1 MRKIALSI
9 GIIALLA
16 LAAGAWLLTDLNR
29 FRPQVEALIAEQA
42 GLDIEILGDLG
53 WRLLPV
59 PAVTIERVQSVG
71 GEWQVDEWRY
81 SPIRD
86 HHAVR
91 GFQYQAEGAEGR
103 CDLEFRPRHS
113 TSTAPQATAPG
124 LVPVQALHQVNGSGR
139 CGEVHLRF
147 GEQRFEDLTVEFE
160 VVDGTARLDLQAPS
174 VYGGIASARI
184 EADAGAEPVDWNL
197 RFNADRLRA
206 QDLQPWLTE
215 AVVWEAEL
223 AYEGEFQ
230 MQGNSVP
237 ELAASIVGESR
248 LDGGPGRL
256 GAPFLDQVK
265 KAASPFARGAGKA
278 APGPVRYQ
286 SLAGTWSIKGAA
298 QRLDVSLDNLV
309 LKAKGNYHLADDR
322 LDMTAKVAIG
332 EGAED
337 AAFEA
342 NPLLTG
348 IGIPLRCAGT
358 LAEPACALDDDA
370 VRQLLAEA
378 AKDGSEMQRKVDAI
392 IEEKVPPKQR
402 QAARAVLRLL
412 GGSIR
417 EDEQP

>member
-1 MRKIALSI
+1 MRKIALGI

-59 PAVTIERVQSVG
+59 PAVTAQRIQTAD
-71 GEWQVDEWRY
+71 GEWRVDEWRY
-81 SPIRD
+81 SPIPER
-86 HHAVR
+86 HTLR
-91 GFQYQAEGAEGR
+91 GFQFQAQGARGR
-103 CDLEFRPRHS
+103 CDIEFTPRQS
-113 TSTAPQATAPG
+113 TSAAPQASSPR
-124 LVPVQALHQVNGSGR
+124 LLPVQAIRQVNGSGR
-139 CGEVHLRF
+139 CSEVHLHID
-147 GEQRFEDLTVEFE
+147 EQRFENLTAEFE
-160 VVDGTARLDLQAPS
+160 VVDDTARLDLQAPS
-174 VYGGIASARI
+174 VYGGSGSARI
-184 EADAGAEPVDWNL
+184 EADAGAEPVDWKV
-197 RFNADRLRA
+197 RFNADGLRA
-206 QDLQPWLTE
+206 QDLKPWLTE

-286 SLAGTWSIKGAA
+286 SLAGTWSIEGAA

-309 LKAKGNYHLADDR
+309 LKAKGEYQLAEDR
-322 LDMTAKVAIG
+322 LDMSAKVAVE

-337 AAFEA
+337 AAFEV

-348 IGIPLRCAGT
+348 VGIPLRCAGT

-370 VRQLLAEA
+370 VRRLLAEA

-392 IEEKVPPKQR
+392 IEEKLPPKQR

>member
-1 MRKIALSI
+1 MRKAALGI

-16 LAAGAWLLTDLNR
+16 LAASAWLLTDLNR

-42 GLDIEILGDLG
+42 GLDIEIRGDLG
-53 WRLLPV
+53 WRLLPL
-59 PAVTIERVQSVG
+59 PAVTAQRIQTAD
-71 GEWQVDEWRY
+71 GEWRVGEWRY
-81 SPIRD
+81 SPIPER
-86 HHAVR
+86 HAVR
-91 GFQYQAEGAEGR
+91 GLQFQAQGARGR
-103 CDLEFRPRHS
+103 CDIEFTPRHS
-113 TSTAPQATAPG
+113 TSDAPQADSPG
-124 LVPVQALHQVNGSGR
+124 LLPVQAIRQANASGR

-147 GEQRFEDLTVEFE
+147 GDQRFEDLTAEFE
-160 VVDGTARLDLQAPS
+160 VVDGAARLDLQAPG
-174 VYGGIASARI
+174 VYGGSASARI
-184 EADAGAEPVDWNL
+184 EADAAAEPVEWNV

-206 QDLQPWLTE
+206 QDLKPWLTE

-223 AYEGEFQ
+223 AYQGEFQ
-230 MQGNSVP
+230 MQGNSVA
-237 ELAASIVGESR
+237 ELAASLVGESR
-248 LDGGPGRL
+248 LSGGPGRV
-256 GAPFLDQVK
+256 GAPFLDQIK

-286 SLAGTWSIKGAA
+286 SLAGTWSIEGAA

-309 LKAKGNYHLADDR
+309 LKAKGEYQLAEDR
-322 LDMTAKVAIG
+322 LDMTAKVAIE

-348 IGIPLRCAGT
+348 VGIPLRCAGT

-378 AKDGSEMQRKVDAI
+378 TKDGSEMQRKVDAI
-392 IEEKVPPKQR
+392 IEEKLPPKQR